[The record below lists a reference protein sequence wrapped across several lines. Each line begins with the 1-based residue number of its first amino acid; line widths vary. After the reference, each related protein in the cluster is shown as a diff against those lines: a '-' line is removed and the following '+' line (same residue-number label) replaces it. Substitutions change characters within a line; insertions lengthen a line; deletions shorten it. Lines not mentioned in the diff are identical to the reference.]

1 MAGWIGMTE
10 GRKMPLAITRIY
22 FENPLKV
29 HRVQD
34 KLCSYVASLGAVS
47 AMSLRLLRDQDTRNS
62 VSLLIRGKQ
71 TVIELISNTSSMSRK
86 YLLCRVGNF
95 LSSQRR
101 RVFPVLLASRV
112 QPGSVPLT
120 RKRTQAIPPR
130 NSLRFRRLLVA
141 GGNFD

>member
-1 MAGWIGMTE
+1 M
-10 GRKMPLAITRIY
+10 
-22 FENPLKV
+22 

-34 KLCSYVASLGAVS
+34 KLCNYVAPLGAVS
-47 AMSLRLLRDQDTRNS
+47 AMSLRLLRGQDTRNS

-86 YLLCRVGNF
+86 YLLCRIGNF

-120 RKRTQAIPPR
+120 RKRTQAIPSEEFLKIPAAAR
-130 NSLRFRRLLVA
+130 SRRKFRLA
-141 GGNFD
+141 GAGDYTGKSIHDEW